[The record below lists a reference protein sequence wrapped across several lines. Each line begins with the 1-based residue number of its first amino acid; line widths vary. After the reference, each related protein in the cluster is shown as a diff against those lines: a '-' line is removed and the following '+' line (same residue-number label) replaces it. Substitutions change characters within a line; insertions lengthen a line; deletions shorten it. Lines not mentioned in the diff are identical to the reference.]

1 MVYPFKKNCFS
12 VKFLFHNFFS
22 LLFISRPR
30 FGQKKNTQL
39 LETVAQTSSMD
50 LQNTKKIEK
59 GEYSGEKSHFD
70 GTKAGSV
77 VMNIE
82 TGSSA
87 PEVMTSDELLNRM
100 RKRNVMAGVTTAD
113 DVEENPQEDDSSTPI
128 IDDDSYKLISEI
140 RDFIMFECRTMCKA
154 MTQEILDE
162 FGPRLPPSDTAKF
175 KAMLKSICDFE
186 KVDGLGYW
194 KLKNVFR

>member
-1 MVYPFKKNCFS
+1 M
-12 VKFLFHNFFS
+12 
-22 LLFISRPR
+22 FISRPR

-140 RDFIMFECRTMCKA
+140 RNFIMFECRTMCNA

-162 FGPRLPPSDTAKF
+162 FGPRLPTSDTAKF